1 MSSSISKHQRYSTF
15 NPVSV
20 SGARTSD
27 FNSVKYFSLLVEQ
40 GQHMGQ
46 LFWSFPPILQIFST
60 THFLC
65 DFSPLCKPE
74 PQQKYVDW
82 SWKKLQNLSSSVV
95 DYLWWWSRIDELKE
109 NIFAKQW
116 MKSVICWSELQ
127 LVTTLCWT
135 VLARRITWRKRSW
148 SWCKIW
154 HMPHSP
160 AVTTGQTLCWGV
172 ILTMIHN
179 TQPELSWA
187 GISQHLCCTPPDPCE
202 LIFEWKTQTKW
213 TAFSQL
219 IHEICFLN
227 NMFLAIGLNSDCHQ
241 I

>member
-1 MSSSISKHQRYSTF
+1 MSSSFLIIRDTLHLTLCLWVAPEPVISTQWNISHCWWSRVSIWDNSSDHSHRYSRYSQLHTF
-15 NPVSV
+15 YAISLH
-20 SGARTSD
+20 SATRATAKICGLI
-27 FNSVKYFSLLVEQ
+27 VKKS
-40 GQHMGQ
+40 
-46 LFWSFPPILQIFST
+46 
-60 THFLC
+60 
-65 DFSPLCKPE
+65 
-74 PQQKYVDW
+74 
-82 SWKKLQNLSSSVV
+82 QNLSSSVV

-127 LVTTLCWT
+127 LVSTLCWT

-187 GISQHLCCTPPDPCE
+187 GHFTTSLLHATRSM
-202 LIFEWKTQTKW
+202 W
-213 TAFSQL
+213 TNIWMKDTNKVNRL
-219 IHEICFLN
+219 
-227 NMFLAIGLNSDCHQ
+227 
-241 I
+241 